1 MSMIQEIG
9 KIAKQAFADS
19 FLFYLQAHYYHWNVE
34 GRHFS
39 QDHELLGKIY
49 EDVHGAIDK
58 FAEELRSMGTY
69 APGVFDRFID
79 LSSIQQSDEIP
90 TAEKMY
96 QNLIDSNSKVLKSLG
111 AAFDA
116 LEANHQH
123 GFSNFIADRM
133 DAHSK
138 HQWMLKSTLKK

>member
-1 MSMIQEIG
+1 MTPEIG
-9 KIAKQAFADS
+9 KITKQAFADT

-39 QDHELLGKIY
+39 EDHKLFETIY
-49 EDVHGAIDK
+49 EDVQEAIDK
-58 FAEELRSMGTY
+58 FAEELRAMGTY
-69 APGVFDRFID
+69 APGIFDRLKE
-79 LSSIQQSDEIP
+79 LSTIQQSDEIP

-96 QNLIDSNSKVLKSLG
+96 SNLIDSNEKVLKSLD
-111 AAFDA
+111 AAFDI
-116 LEANHQH
+116 LEENHLH

-138 HQWMLKSTLKK
+138 HGWMLKSTLKK